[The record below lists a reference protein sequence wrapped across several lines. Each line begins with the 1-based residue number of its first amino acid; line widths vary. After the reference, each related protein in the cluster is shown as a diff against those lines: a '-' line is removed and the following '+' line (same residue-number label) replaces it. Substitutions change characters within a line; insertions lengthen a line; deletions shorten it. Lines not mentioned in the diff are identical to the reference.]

1 MFIGEYQHSIDPKK
15 RLALPSKFRA
25 ELGTRVVITRGL
37 DGALIIYPMKVW
49 EELAAKLGQLPIG
62 ETGKR
67 GFTRIM
73 LAGASDV
80 ELDAQGRV
88 LLPEYLKEA
97 ASLNKDVTVVGLYNR
112 LEVWDSRAWKQ
123 YKHQAEKNTEK
134 IANELGALGIY

>member
-15 RLALPSKFRA
+15 RLALPSKFRG
-25 ELGTRVVITRGL
+25 ELGNRVVITRGL

-49 EELAAKLGQLPIG
+49 EELAAKLGSLPIG

-67 GFTRIM
+67 SFTRVM
-73 LAGASDV
+73 LAGASDA

-97 ASLNKDVTVVGLYNR
+97 AALKKEVTVVGLYNR
-112 LEVWDSRAWKQ
+112 LEIWDQQKWKQ